1 MSEVAGYG
9 GSITCTGLVAGVKSW
24 NLNLVGDALETTDY
38 EDAGVRTYAVGLKG
52 WTGSCEAN
60 WDVANHALD
69 VGDLIEDLIF
79 TIVATT
85 TKYTG
90 AFAIVTGI
98 SVSSPVE
105 GLVTMSV
112 TFQGSGTC
120 ILTHPA

>member
-1 MSEVAGYG
+1 MAEVAGYG
-9 GSITCTGLVAGVKSW
+9 GSITCDDLVAGVKSW

-38 EDAGVRTYAVGLKG
+38 EDAGVRTYIAGLKG
-52 WTGSCEAN
+52 WTGSCEVN
-60 WDVANHALD
+60 WDVDNHALD
-69 VGDLIEDLIF
+69 VGALITNLVF

-98 SVSSPVE
+98 SVASPVE

-112 TFQGSGTC
+112 SFQGSGTC
-120 ILTHPA
+120 ILTHP